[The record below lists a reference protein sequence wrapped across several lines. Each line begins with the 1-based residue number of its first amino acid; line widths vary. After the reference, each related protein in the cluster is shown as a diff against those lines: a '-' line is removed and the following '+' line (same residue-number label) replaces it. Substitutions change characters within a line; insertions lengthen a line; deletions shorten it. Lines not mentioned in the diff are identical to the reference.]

1 MSPMSPM
8 GPPGPPSALRAVAI
22 LCRLARMRRRRA
34 PSRWIA
40 PVLAALP
47 VLATGL
53 LALTGRWGRD
63 LFDHI
68 VEFDLRFLVLF
79 LPAMALADAVA
90 EEIEQQ
96 TFTFL
101 YTRPAPRWTLPI
113 GKYLAVVP
121 SLTALL
127 GVSVA
132 VSFIIALLVPPAGP
146 RELWQELPALGRGL
160 AAVALGVPASGA
172 LALLLGTWFPRH
184 PLVAVLGYLLLV
196 EGFLGSLPLVTGL
209 VALGWHLRNIAHVHA
224 TADVQGMGAM
234 DALSATAVSLPSLGS
249 AAVLLGLSLLALVGV
264 GWTVRSAEYRAD
276 R

>member
-1 MSPMSPM
+1 MSPV
-8 GPPGPPSALRAVAI
+8 GPPSALRAVAI
-22 LCRLARMRRRRA
+22 LRRLARLRRRRA

-68 VEFDLRFLVLF
+68 VDFHLRFLVLF
-79 LPAMALADAVA
+79 LPALALADAVA

-101 YTRPAPRWTLPI
+101 FTRPAPRWTLPI

-127 GVSVA
+127 SASVV
-132 VSFIIALLVPPAGP
+132 VSFAIALLVPPAGP
-146 RELWQELPALGRGL
+146 RELWQELPALGRAL
-160 AAVALGVPASGA
+160 AAIVLGVPASGA
-172 LALLLGTWFPRH
+172 VAILLGTWFPRH

-196 EGFLGSLPLVTGL
+196 EGFLGSLPLVTSL
-209 VALGWHLRNIAHVHA
+209 NALGWHLRNVAHVA
-224 TADVQGMGAM
+224 TEVQSIDATDV
-234 DALSATAVSLPSLGS
+234 LSATTVSLPPLGS
-249 AAVLLGLSLLALVGV
+249 AAALLGLTLLALVGV
-264 GWTVRSAEYRAD
+264 CWAVRSAEYRPG

>member
-1 MSPMSPM
+1 VSS
-8 GPPGPPSALRAVAI
+8 PPSSLRAVAI
-22 LCRLARMRRRRA
+22 LRRLARLRRRRS

-68 VEFDLRFLVLF
+68 LEFHLRFLVLF
-79 LPAMALADAVA
+79 LPALTLADAVA
-90 EEIEQQ
+90 EEVEQQ

-101 YTRPAPRWTLPI
+101 YTRPVPRWTLPI
-113 GKYLAVVP
+113 GKYLATVP
-121 SLTALL
+121 SLVGLL
-127 GVSVA
+127 SASVA
-132 VSFIIALLVPPAGP
+132 VSFTIALLVPPAGP
-146 RELWQELPALGRGL
+146 RELWDELPALGRAL
-160 AAVALGVPASGA
+160 AAVVLGVPASGA

-209 VALGWHLRNIAHVHA
+209 VALGWHLRNLAHVGAIVESPA
-224 TADVQGMGAM
+224 TTD
-234 DALSATAVSLPSLGS
+234 LSSLPAVSLPPIGS
-249 AAVLLGLSLLALVGV
+249 AAVLFGLTLLALVGV
-264 GWTVRSAEYRAD
+264 CWTVRSAEYRAG